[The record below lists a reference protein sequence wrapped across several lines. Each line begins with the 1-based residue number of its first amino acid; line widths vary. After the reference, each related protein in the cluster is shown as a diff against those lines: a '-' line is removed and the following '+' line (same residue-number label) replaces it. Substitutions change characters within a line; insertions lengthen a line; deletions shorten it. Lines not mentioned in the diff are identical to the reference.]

1 MPSTLFPNCPPCFS
15 VHGGSFLLPTHTGFQ
30 TSGCVCEGVSETLN
44 LGESHPGYGCSC
56 PLLRNSEE
64 SDPERAPLCC
74 KPAAHHTFPTLI
86 PSNCEPKQTSIL
98 KLLPSSI
105 WSQSREGTRPALSKS
120 VQEVQVSLYLD
131 DRELHLLSQPFP
143 CLRSTT
149 SVGGRMI
156 PVIQNMLQSPQ
167 QVCIKT
173 PITVRF
179 LLLKVIFLNFSPP
192 TPFVWSPG
200 VSLHFGQLASLLR
213 GPHCSMESLPALT
226 NLLSFQ

>member
-15 VHGGSFLLPTHTGFQ
+15 VHGGSFLLPTHIGFQ
-30 TSGCVCEGVSETLN
+30 TSGCVCEGVSEILN

-64 SDPERAPLCC
+64 SDLERAPLCC

-86 PSNCEPKQTSIL
+86 PSNCELKQTSIL

-143 CLRSTT
+143 V
-149 SVGGRMI
+149 SVA
-156 PVIQNMLQSPQ
+156 PPQS
-167 QVCIKT
+167 V
-173 PITVRF
+173 
-179 LLLKVIFLNFSPP
+179 
-192 TPFVWSPG
+192 
-200 VSLHFGQLASLLR
+200 A
-213 GPHCSMESLPALT
+213 E
-226 NLLSFQ
+226 